1 MILKK
6 YKILII
12 VSLAIGLFSA
22 SLISAVEYTL
32 DQFSTTTPDIPYYI
46 NHNHEPAQTFT
57 AGTTADIGKVVVKLY
72 KYGNPSGN
80 VWIEIWTDGIVSP
93 DTKIA
98 TSSSIDVSTLTTDT
112 DGSDY
117 SFFFDI
123 GTTLTNGSKYW
134 IIADVDY
141 GYSETDY
148 VVNRL
153 KNEGTYAGGNTF
165 YFDTTWQS
173 TVWDFYFLEYTQ
185 PEATPTPSP
194 SPAIINISGGM
205 ISGILSAVSN
215 LFADLNLFFILL
227 VGLPLAFWVIKKII
241 ELLRSRK
248 S

>member
-12 VSLAIGLFSA
+12 LTLAIGLLLA
-22 SLISAVEYTL
+22 SQIFAIEYTL
-32 DQFSTTTPDIPYYI
+32 DQSSTTPPDIPYYL

-57 AGTTADIGKVVVKLY
+57 AGTTADIGKVIVKLY
-72 KYGNPSGN
+72 KNGNPSGN
-80 VWIEIWTDGIVSP
+80 VWLEIWADGTTAP

-98 TSSSIDVSTLTTDT
+98 TSGSIDVSTITPDT
-112 DGSDY
+112 GGSDY
-117 SFFFDI
+117 SFFFDS
-123 GTTLTNGSKYW
+123 GTTLNNGSKYW

-141 GYSETDY
+141 GYSETDF
-148 VVNRL
+148 VGNRL

-165 YFDTTWQS
+165 YFDTIWIP

-185 PEATPTPSP
+185 PEPTPTPSP

-205 ISGILSAVSN
+205 ISGILSAVGN
-215 LFADLNLFFILL
+215 LFSDLNLFFILL
-227 VGLPLAFWVIKKII
+227 IGLPLGFWVIKKVI
-241 ELLRSRK
+241 ELLKNRK